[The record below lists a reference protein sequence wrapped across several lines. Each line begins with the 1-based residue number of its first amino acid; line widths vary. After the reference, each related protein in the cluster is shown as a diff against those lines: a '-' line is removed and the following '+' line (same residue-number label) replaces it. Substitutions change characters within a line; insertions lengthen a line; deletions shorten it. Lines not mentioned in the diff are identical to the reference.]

1 MTVDLPQRVA
11 DDLSIA
17 RPQAERALSAI
28 FMSVR
33 MAVDPALFA
42 RITAA
47 LPDVETWLR
56 GIQLG
61 GGRTGEIVA
70 LAGPE
75 ALGRQLKLA
84 GFNEHQAQRL
94 GATVGKA
101 LGELLPTDV
110 AATVRSQVPL
120 LRG

>member
-1 MTVDLPQRVA
+1 MDLPQRVA
-11 DDLSIA
+11 DDLGIA
-17 RPQAERALSAI
+17 HPQAERALGAL

-33 MAVDPALFA
+33 MAVDPALFS

-56 GIQLG
+56 DIQPA

-75 ALGRQLKLA
+75 ALGRQLKMA
-84 GFNEHQAQRL
+84 GFNEQQAQRL
-94 GATVGKA
+94 GATVGTA
-101 LGELLPTDV
+101 LGELLAKDV
-110 AATVRSQVPL
+110 AQKVVERVPL
-120 LRG
+120 LKA